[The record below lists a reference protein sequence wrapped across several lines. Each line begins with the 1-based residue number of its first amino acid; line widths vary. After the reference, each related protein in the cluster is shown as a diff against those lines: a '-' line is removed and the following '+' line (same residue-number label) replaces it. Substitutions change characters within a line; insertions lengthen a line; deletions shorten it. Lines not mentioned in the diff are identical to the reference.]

1 MPGAAPDPIPDL
13 KSEPSPFP
21 DRTPF
26 QQNLEPAMSAVPTS
40 PPLPQI
46 NAARLWDSLMSLAS
60 LGATPKG
67 GVCRLALTDLDRQGR
82 DRVTDWLREAGCEI
96 RVDAIGNVFAIRP
109 GRRGNGM
116 VGEGAQARP
125 ADDPAALPVA
135 VGSHVDTQPTGGRFD
150 GNYGVL
156 AGVEVVRALND
167 AGIQTERPIC
177 VAIWTNEEGTRFTP
191 VMMGS
196 GVYAGAFSLD
206 SSLAQTDREGVTV
219 ASALAAIGYD
229 GRDSAPRFAAYF
241 EPHIEQGPVLES
253 EGITIGAV
261 EGALGQ
267 RWFDATVVGQD
278 AHAGPTPLTLRR
290 DALLAAA
297 RVVQAVRAIA
307 AEAPDY
313 ARGTVG
319 QLFVHPNSRN
329 VIPGRVEFTV
339 DLRNARD
346 ATLDA
351 MVTRLHA
358 EVDRIAQEERV
369 TIELREVVYFP
380 PCAFDPVL
388 VAGIERHA
396 QALGYP
402 VRRLAS
408 GAGHDAVYVARTCP
422 SAMIFVPCEDGISH
436 NEIENAQPGDIAAG
450 AQVLL
455 AAMLDA
461 AAR

>member
-1 MPGAAPDPIPDL
+1 MSALPQTSLVPRID
-13 KSEPSPFP
+13 P
-21 DRTPF
+21 DR
-26 QQNLEPAMSAVPTS
+26 
-40 PPLPQI
+40 
-46 NAARLWDSLMSLAS
+46 LWASLMTLAR

-82 DRVTDWLREAGCEI
+82 DLVVGWLREAGCEI
-96 RVDAIGNVFAIRP
+96 RIDAIGNVFAIRA
-109 GRRGNGM
+109 GLRGKGM
-116 VGEGAQARP
+116 DGEGPSARP
-125 ADDPAALPVA
+125 CADPADLAVA
-135 VGSHVDTQPTGGRFD
+135 VGSHIDTQPTGGRFD

-156 AGVEVVRALND
+156 AGVEVIRALND
-167 AGIQTERPIC
+167 AGLQTVRPIC

-196 GVYAGAFSLD
+196 GVYAGAFTLEHC
-206 SSLAQTDREGVTV
+206 LAQADREGVSV
-219 ASALAAIGYD
+219 ARALSDIGYA
-229 GRDSAPRFAAYF
+229 GHDSAPRFAAYF
-241 EPHIEQGPVLES
+241 EPHIEQGPVLEA

-267 RWFDATVVGQD
+267 RWFDATVTGQD
-278 AHAGPTPLTLRR
+278 AHAGPTPLPMRR
-290 DALLAAA
+290 DALLAAS
-297 RVVQAVRAIA
+297 RVVQLVRAIA

-346 ATLDA
+346 ETLDA
-351 MVTRLHA
+351 MAARLRA
-358 EVDRIAQEERV
+358 DVARIAAEERV
-369 TIELREVVYFP
+369 TIDLREVVYFP
-380 PCAFDPVL
+380 PCAFDPQL

-396 QALGYP
+396 ALLGHS

-422 SAMIFVPCEDGISH
+422 SAMIFVPCEGGISH
-436 NEIENAQPGDIAAG
+436 NEIENAQPADIAAG
-450 AQVLL
+450 AAVLL
-455 AAMLDA
+455 GAVLDA